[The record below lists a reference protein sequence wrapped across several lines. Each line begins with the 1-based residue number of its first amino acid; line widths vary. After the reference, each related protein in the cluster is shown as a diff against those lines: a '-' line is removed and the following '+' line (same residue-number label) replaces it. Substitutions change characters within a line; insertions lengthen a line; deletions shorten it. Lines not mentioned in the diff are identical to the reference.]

1 MVVRRIRLRKR
12 IMYALTAFFSCVA
25 LVVIH
30 LRTLVGIIIVAAA
43 LILFILWARKL
54 GVMKEIVP
62 SPYQMEH
69 QKEKEKKGKDKKD
82 EKK

>member
-1 MVVRRIRLRKR
+1 MGIA
-12 IMYALTAFFSCVA
+12 I
-25 LVVIH
+25 VVI
-30 LRTLVGIIIVAAA
+30 A

-69 QKEKEKKGKDKKD
+69 KKDKKE
-82 EKK
+82 EK

>member
-1 MVVRRIRLRKR
+1 
-12 IMYALTAFFSCVA
+12 MYALTAFFSCVA
-25 LVVIH
+25 LLVIH
-30 LRTLVGIIIVAAA
+30 LRTLMGIAIVVIA

-69 QKEKEKKGKDKKD
+69 KKDKKE
-82 EKK
+82 EK